1 MNLNLESV
9 TTALGQVSLTLLVIA
24 AIMVVLEGTLYL
36 LLVKL
41 IKTKYAV
48 PIMLVAPAALGLLVL
63 IGYPLLWELN
73 VSFTNMSLRNFKN
86 PGFLGLEQ
94 GMFVGLDNY
103 IEVFTQPVLKLTGF
117 WQIFAQTII
126 WTFVNVFFHVSLGM
140 ALALMLHRKMRGK
153 GIYRALIVLP
163 WAIPQVIALL
173 VWRTEYNFEY
183 GAVNQLL
190 GMIGLGP
197 YPWLSDPFWNFTA
210 MVITNVWLGVPFMMV
225 IILGGLQSISNDY
238 YEAAE
243 IDGANARQA
252 FRNITLPLLRPVLTP
267 AIILGTVWTFN
278 NINVPFFINQNELE
292 TSDIL
297 VTALFRQAFQYNR
310 FGDAAAFAFVIFLL
324 LLAFTVVYIR
334 KTGSL
339 KGAYE

>member
-1 MNLNLESV
+1 VSLDAV
-9 TTALGQVSLTLLVIA
+9 TTALGQVSLTLVVIA
-24 AIMVVLEGTLYL
+24 AIVVVLEGLLYL
-36 LLVKL
+36 LLVRL
-41 IKTKYAV
+41 VKTKYAI
-48 PIMLVAPAALGLLVL
+48 PIMLVAPAALGLAVL

-73 VSFTNMSLRNFKN
+73 VSFTNMSLKNFKN
-86 PGFLGLEQ
+86 PGFLGIEQ
-94 GMFVGLDNY
+94 GMFVGLENY
-103 IEVFTQPVLKLTGF
+103 IQVFTAPVLKLTSF
-117 WQIFAQTII
+117 WQLFAQTVL
-126 WTFVNVFFHVSLGM
+126 WTSVNVFFHVSLGM
-140 ALALMLHRKMRGK
+140 ALALLLHRKMRGK
-153 GIYRALIVLP
+153 GIYRALIILP

-197 YPWLSDPFWNFTA
+197 FPWLSDPFWNFAA
-210 MVITNVWLGVPFMMV
+210 MITTNVWLGVPFMMV
-225 IILGGLQSISNDY
+225 IILGGLQSISSDY

-243 IDGANARQA
+243 IDGATSRQS
-252 FRNITLPLLRPVLTP
+252 FRAITLPLLKPVLTP

-310 FGDAAAFAFVIFLL
+310 YGDAAAFAFVIFLL

-334 KTGSL
+334 RTGSL

>member
-1 MNLNLESV
+1 LSLEAV
-9 TTALGQVSLTLLVIA
+9 QTALGQVSLTLIVIA
-24 AIMVVLEGTLYL
+24 AVVVVLEGLLYL

-48 PIMLVAPAALGLLVL
+48 PIMLVAPAALGLAIL

-73 VSFTNMSLRNFKN
+73 VSFTNMSLKNFKN
-86 PGFLGLEQ
+86 PGFLGIEQ

-103 IEVFTQPVLKLTGF
+103 IEVFTKPVLKLTGF
-117 WQIFAQTII
+117 WQLFAQTVL
-126 WTFVNVFFHVSLGM
+126 WTSINVFFHVSLGM
-140 ALALMLHRKMRGK
+140 ALALLLHRKMRGK
-153 GIYRALIVLP
+153 GIYRALIILP
-163 WAIPQVIALL
+163 WAVPQVIALL
-173 VWRTEYNFEY
+173 IWRTEYNYEY

-190 GMIGLGP
+190 AMVGLGP
-197 YPWLSDPFWNFTA
+197 FPWLSDPFWNFSA

-243 IDGANARQA
+243 IDGATSRQS
-252 FRNITLPLLRPVLTP
+252 FRAITLPLLRPVLTP

-310 FGDAAAFAFVIFLL
+310 YGDAAAFAFVIFMILL
-324 LLAFTVVYIR
+324 VFTVIYIR
-334 KTGSL
+334 RTGSL